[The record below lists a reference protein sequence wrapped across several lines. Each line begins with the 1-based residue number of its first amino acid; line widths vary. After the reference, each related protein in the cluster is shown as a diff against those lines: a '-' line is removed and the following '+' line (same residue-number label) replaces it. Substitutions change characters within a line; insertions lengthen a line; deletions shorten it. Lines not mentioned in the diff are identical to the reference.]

1 MKDITVFKTWDEPI
15 ADMAVDLLKTEGIN
29 PIKMSEG
36 TRSVFPLTM
45 DGIGKIEILVPE
57 DDAKKAIE
65 ILAVR
70 FSNKTITDISENGFD
85 EKE

>member
-1 MKDITVFKTWDEPI
+1 MKDITVFRTWEEPM
-15 ADMAVDLLKTEGIN
+15 ADMAIDLLKAEGIN

-45 DGIGKIEILVPE
+45 DGIGAIEIRVPE
-57 DDAKKAIE
+57 DNAKKAIE

-70 FSNKTITDISENGFD
+70 FQDKTITDISEDDLD

>member
-15 ADMAVDLLKTEGIN
+15 ADMAIDLLKAEGIN

-36 TRSVFPLTM
+36 TRSVFPMTM
-45 DGIGKIEILVPE
+45 DGIGAIEIRVPE

-65 ILAVR
+65 LLAVR
-70 FSNKTITDISENGFD
+70 FSNKNITDIEEDGFD

>member
-1 MKDITVFKTWDEPI
+1 MKDITVFRTWEEPM
-15 ADMAVDLLKTEGIN
+15 ADMAIDLLKAEGIN

-45 DGIGKIEILVPE
+45 DGIGKIEIRVSE

-65 ILAVR
+65 LLAVR
-70 FSNKTITDISENGFD
+70 FSNKTITDIGEDGFY

>member
-1 MKDITVFKTWDEPI
+1 MKDITVFKTWEEPM
-15 ADMAVDLLKTEGIN
+15 ADMAIDLLKAEGIN
-29 PIKMSEG
+29 PIKMSAG
-36 TRSVFPLTM
+36 TRSVFPMTM
-45 DGIGKIEILVPE
+45 DGIGTIEIRVPE

-70 FSNKTITDISENGFD
+70 FSNKTITDSGEDGFD